1 MPVYLLNR
9 NMEISAQKS
18 RSLSGFCSPIVRLS
32 FAYASPPA
40 EGKANES
47 RTIGFSDV
55 MLSINVPYNAMM
67 FDVPRS
73 R

>member
-1 MPVYLLNR
+1 
-9 NMEISAQKS
+9 MEKTRQQQRILA
-18 RSLSGFCSPIVRLS
+18 GFCSPIVRLS

-47 RTIGFSDV
+47 RLICFSDV
-55 MLSINVPYNAMM
+55 MLTIIVPYNAMM

-73 R
+73 L